1 MVFLMGDKETDK
13 ISDARRNGM
22 LQMFEEED
30 LCFTTLY
37 GDSTYESCSAGYA
50 ARTSGAMGGAKEAIA
65 SIPLPYTLGEE
76 IIESMDR
83 ITASYTRVF
92 QASAN
97 K

>member
-37 GDSTYESCSAGYA
+37 GDSTYESYSAGYA
-50 ARTSGAMGGAKEAIA
+50 ARTLSPP
-65 SIPLPYTLGEE
+65 SLYPYNLGEE

>member
-50 ARTSGAMGGAKEAIA
+50 ART
-65 SIPLPYTLGEE
+65 L
-76 IIESMDR
+76 
-83 ITASYTRVF
+83 
-92 QASAN
+92 
-97 K
+97 